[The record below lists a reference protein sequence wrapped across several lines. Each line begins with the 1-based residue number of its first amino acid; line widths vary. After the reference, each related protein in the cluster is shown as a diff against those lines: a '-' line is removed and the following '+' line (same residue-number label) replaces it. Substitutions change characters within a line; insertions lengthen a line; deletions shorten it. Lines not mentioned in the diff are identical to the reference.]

1 MCKVTQPITYSSSGD
16 TPETISQIKAHN
28 RAWTAVCGDYDDQ
41 PTQ

>member
-28 RAWTAVCGDYDDQ
+28 RAWEAVCDQ

>member
-28 RAWTAVCGDYDDQ
+28 RVYEELCTK
-41 PTQ
+41 